1 MNLPIP
7 SSRPSLV
14 TTHPS
19 CVDEASLLAQCTVRH
34 GRRGG
39 PGGQHRNKVQ
49 TAVCLVH
56 DSTGISAE
64 ASERRSQLENRR
76 VAIDRLRLALAI
88 GYRQSELATAPSEG
102 WHQRC
107 SHGRLN
113 VSAEHENY
121 ACLLAEL
128 LDQLQ
133 SHDYCLQSCA
143 EFFGVS
149 QAQLV
154 KFLRKHSP
162 ALTHVNAAR
171 AERGMHKL
179 L

>member
-1 MNLPIP
+1 M
-7 SSRPSLV
+7 
-14 TTHPS
+14 THPS

-49 TAVCLVH
+49 TAVSLVH
-56 DSTGISAE
+56 DSTGITAE
-64 ASERRSQLENRR
+64 ASERRSQLDNRR

-88 GYRQSELATAPSEG
+88 GYRESELASVPSEV

-107 SHGRLN
+107 THGRLN
-113 VSAEHENY
+113 VSHEHEHY

-128 LDQLQ
+128 FDHLQ
-133 SHDYCLQSCA
+133 SRDYCLQSCA
-143 EFFGVS
+143 DFFGVS

-154 KFLRKHSP
+154 KFLRKYTP

-171 AERGMHKL
+171 EERGMHKL